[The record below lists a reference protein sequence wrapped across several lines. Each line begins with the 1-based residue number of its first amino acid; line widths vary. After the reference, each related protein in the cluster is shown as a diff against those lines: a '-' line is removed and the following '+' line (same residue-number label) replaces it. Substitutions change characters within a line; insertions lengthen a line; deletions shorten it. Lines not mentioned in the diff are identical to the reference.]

1 MNKAMPE
8 TSEKQPN
15 KPITNLHVDPA
26 ITNVKS
32 AFFIMA
38 SPFRSFANK
47 QPDSRF
53 LIYRGFSSGQ
63 FSDFIVGKSSTSR
76 MAGELVSSIT
86 SLSIP

>member
-1 MNKAMPE
+1 MPE

-15 KPITNLHVDPA
+15 KPITNLHVTLWTSAIIGGQNTANRIMIDPA

-53 LIYRGFSSGQ
+53 
-63 FSDFIVGKSSTSR
+63 
-76 MAGELVSSIT
+76 
-86 SLSIP
+86 